1 MAMDR
6 LHSIRVHLSIGNRI
20 TGALEWRGARN

>member
-6 LHSIRVHLSIGNRI
+6 SHSIRVHPAIAIGI
-20 TGALEWRGARN
+20 TGALEWRGARY